1 MTPVARRGAGRSRSR
16 GDPRGSWLPIA
27 TKGYL
32 SPWSLPADNSCMRSL
47 SMRGAGLVAALVIS
61 GVLWLYGHGGGSATA
76 TSQAYC
82 HDVDRLSS
90 VLTDVRQSG
99 TASSQAATLAS
110 IGSSLRLDAAGR
122 GSPAAG
128 PSPSALAPRG
138 APW

>member
-1 MTPVARRGAGRSRSR
+1 
-16 GDPRGSWLPIA
+16 
-27 TKGYL
+27 
-32 SPWSLPADNSCMRSL
+32 
-47 SMRGAGLVAALVIS
+47 MRGAGLVAALVIS

-122 GSPAAG
+122 VSSAAAASLTALAAG
-128 PSPSALAPRG
+128 VAQWREAIVASDAVNETIALDRILSEISSVPG
-138 APW
+138 C